1 MTENVRSHQSQAQ
14 ARESYGTADE
24 PYLVVDNLTVQ
35 FPTADGLV
43 QAVSDLSYSL
53 AQGRTLGIVGESGS
67 GKSVSSMAIMGLHD
81 YKRTRMSGSI
91 RVGGREIIGLSSDK
105 MRSIRG
111 GDVAMIFQDPLTSLH
126 PFYSIGKQLVEAIQ
140 VHQDI
145 NKSDG
150 LKQARDMLERVGIPH
165 PDRRLKDYPHN
176 LSGGMRQRVMIAMA
190 LLNSPE
196 LLIADEP
203 TTALD
208 VTVQAQ
214 IIDLLQDLQKE
225 FGTAIILITHDLGV
239 VADMADDVVVM
250 YGGRVVERG
259 GIEDIYYRPEMP
271 YTWGLLGS
279 VPRMDAGHST
289 RLRPIP
295 GQPPSLIRLPKGCVF
310 RPRCAYHELVPGDR
324 CDTERPDLLP
334 VTPDHAVRCHLEHAQ
349 RREIAIE
356 RLQENNP
363 AAAAPP
369 ADAAAAAPVAPASAA
384 ASPAPAGAPPVDPS
398 PGAPSSAAGS
408 TQEDK

>member
-1 MTENVRSHQSQAQ
+1 
-14 ARESYGTADE
+14 
-24 PYLVVDNLTVQ
+24 
-35 FPTADGLV
+35 
-43 QAVSDLSYSL
+43 
-53 AQGRTLGIVGESGS
+53 
-67 GKSVSSMAIMGLHD
+67 
-81 YKRTRMSGSI
+81 
-91 RVGGREIIGLSSDK
+91 
-105 MRSIRG
+105 
-111 GDVAMIFQDPLTSLH
+111 
-126 PFYSIGKQLVEAIQ
+126 
-140 VHQDI
+140 
-145 NKSDG
+145 
-150 LKQARDMLERVGIPH
+150 
-165 PDRRLKDYPHN
+165 
-176 LSGGMRQRVMIAMA
+176 MRQRVMIAMA

-384 ASPAPAGAPPVDPS
+384 ASPAPAVAPPADPS